1 MERPVAS
8 ASLLDTASRVLRA
21 ARKHRWLALGVA
33 ALTLAVCALVIR
45 VVPDRY
51 KASAQVYVDTDTVL
65 KPLMAG
71 LTFQP
76 DIDQQLQM
84 LARTLVSRSNVER
97 LVAIPT
103 LHFDVEPG
111 AAREALVVRLMR
123 DIKVLPTGAGNLFE
137 ISYRGDSPERAQR
150 LVEATLDL
158 FTHAGPNAKRR
169 DAEDAGR
176 FIEAQI
182 SDYDAKLREAENRL
196 KEFKV
201 RHFGVSGQSNE
212 DFFTRMSGLTEEVNR
227 LRLQLNSALQS
238 RDAYRRELAVEEEL
252 PPELAPRTHGPALQG
267 AIDRL
272 DAQRKHLD
280 ELRNRFTESHPEVIA
295 TRDVVAA
302 MEADVRR
309 RREAEERT
317 LAKFGKSAKGAAS
330 PVYQRLRILLAE
342 AEAQVAS
349 LRSQLEVKQ
358 AGLERVRALA
368 GRMPQVEAEFAQLNR
383 DYDVIRK
390 NYDQM
395 VARRESAK
403 LGEKLDQSSR
413 LAEFRVIDPPMVSRW
428 PVFPSKVYLALLT
441 LLLAPAAGLAA
452 AYVADRLRP
461 TVDDERSL
469 RMVSGRPVLGTVSWG
484 PTGRVR
490 RRQQVVAIGFATAA
504 LALFM
509 LQASWVTSIVAGLA
523 ARWAM
528 P

>member
-1 MERPVAS
+1 MERAVAS
-8 ASLLDTASRVLRA
+8 PSLLENARRVVRA

-33 ALTLAVCALVIR
+33 ALALLVCALVIR

-76 DIDQQLQM
+76 DIDEQLHI

-97 LVAIPT
+97 LVQTPA
-103 LHFDVEPG
+103 LRFEVDGV
-111 AAREALVVRLMR
+111 AAREALVTRLMH
-123 DIKVLPTGAGNLFE
+123 DIKVQPTGAGNLFE

-150 LVEATLDL
+150 LVEATLEL

-169 DAEDAGR
+169 DSEDAGR

-182 SDYDAKLREAENRL
+182 ADYDAKLREAENRL
-196 KEFKV
+196 KEFKL
-201 RHFGVSGQSNE
+201 RHFGVSGQSHE

-252 PPELAPRTHGPALQG
+252 PPELAPRSHGPALQA

-272 DAQRKHLD
+272 DAQKKHLD

-295 TRDVVAA
+295 TRDVAA
-302 MEADVRR
+302 SMEADVKR
-309 RREAEERT
+309 RREAEEQT
-317 LAKFGKSAKGAAS
+317 LARFGKSAKGSAG

-403 LGEKLDQSSR
+403 LGEKLDESSR
-413 LAEFRVIDPPMVSRW
+413 LAEFRVIDPPTVSRW

-452 AYVADRLRP
+452 AWVADRARP
-461 TVDDERSL
+461 TVDDERAL
-469 RMVSGRPVLGTVSWG
+469 RALSGRPVLGTVALSPVG
-484 PTGRVR
+484 KVR
-490 RRQQVVAIGFATAA
+490 RRQQIATLGFAAA
-504 LALFM
+504 AVALFM
-509 LQASWVTSIVAGLA
+509 LQASWVTSIVVRLA
-523 ARWAM
+523 ARWAT

>member
-1 MERPVAS
+1 MQPAVAS
-8 ASLLDTASRVLRA
+8 PSLLDKATRLWRA

-33 ALTLAVCALVIR
+33 ALALFFCALVIR

-84 LARTLVSRSNVER
+84 LARTLVSRANVER
-97 LVAIPT
+97 LVQLPA
-103 LHFDVEPG
+103 LHFEADG
-111 AAREALVVRLMR
+111 AAAHEALVTRLMN
-123 DIKVLPTGAGNLFE
+123 DIKVVPTGAGNLFE

-150 LVEATLDL
+150 LVEATLEL
-158 FTHAGPNAKRR
+158 FTHAGPNAKKR
-169 DAEDAGR
+169 DAEDANR
-176 FIEAQI
+176 FIEERI
-182 SDYDAKLREAENRL
+182 SAYDAQLREAENRL

-212 DFFTRMSGLTEEVNR
+212 DFFTRMSGLTEEVNK

-238 RDAYRRELAVEEEL
+238 RDAYRRELALEEEL
-252 PPELAPRTHGPALQG
+252 PPELAPRTHGPALQD
-267 AIDRL
+267 AISRL
-272 DAQRKHLD
+272 DAQKKHLD

-295 TRDVVAA
+295 TRDVVAT
-302 MEADVRR
+302 MEADVRQ

-317 LAKFGKSAKGAAS
+317 LAKFGKSAKGGAGPA
-330 PVYQRLRILLAE
+330 YQRLRTLLAE

-349 LRSQLEVKQ
+349 LRSQLEVRQ
-358 AGLERVRALA
+358 AALERVRALA
-368 GRMPQVEAEFAQLNR
+368 GRMPQVEAEFSQLNR

-390 NYDQM
+390 SYDQM

-403 LGEKLDQSSR
+403 LGEKLDESSR
-413 LAEFRVIDPPMVSRW
+413 LAEFRVIAPPTVSRW

-452 AYVADRLRP
+452 AYVADRVRP
-461 TVDDERSL
+461 TVDDEKSL

-484 PTGRVR
+484 PTGKVR
-490 RRQQVVAIGFATAA
+490 RRQQVVTIGFAAAA
-504 LALFM
+504 LALFT
-509 LQASWVTSIVAGLA
+509 LQASWVASIVARLA
-523 ARWAM
+523 TGWTTS
-528 P
+528 

>member
-1 MERPVAS
+1 MEQAMAS
-8 ASLLDTASRVLRA
+8 PSLLDTARRLVRA

-33 ALTLAVCALVIR
+33 ALTLFVCALVIR
-45 VVPDRY
+45 LVPDRY

-97 LVAIPT
+97 MVAIPA
-103 LHFDVEPG
+103 LQFDASPA
-111 AAREALVVRLMR
+111 AAREALVTRLMN
-123 DIKVLPTGAGNLFE
+123 DIRVVPTGAGNLFE
-137 ISYRGDSPERAQR
+137 ISYRDDSPERAQR
-150 LVEATLDL
+150 LVEATLEL
-158 FTHAGPNAKRR
+158 FTRAGPNAKKR

-182 SDYDAKLREAENRL
+182 GAYEAQLRGAENRL
-196 KEFKV
+196 KEFKL

-212 DFFTRMSGLTEEVNR
+212 DFFTRMSGLTEEVNK

-238 RDAYRRELAVEEEL
+238 RDAYRRELTVEEAL
-252 PPELAPRTHGPALQG
+252 PPELAPRSHGPALQE

-272 DAQRKHLD
+272 DAQKKHLD

-317 LAKFGKSAKGAAS
+317 LARFGKSAKSATS

-349 LRSQLEVKQ
+349 LRAQLEVRQ

-368 GRMPQVEAEFAQLNR
+368 GRMPQVEAEFSQLNR

-403 LGEKLDQSSR
+403 LGERLDESSR
-413 LAEFRVIDPPMVSRW
+413 LAEFRVIAPPTVSRW
-428 PVFPSKVYLALLT
+428 PVFPSKVHLALLT
-441 LLLAPAAGLAA
+441 LLLAPAFGLAA
-452 AYVADRLRP
+452 AYVADHLRP
-461 TVDDERSL
+461 TVDDEKSL
-469 RMVSGRPVLGTVSWG
+469 RMLSGRPVLGTVSWG
-484 PTGRVR
+484 PTGKVR
-490 RRQQVVAIGFATAA
+490 RRQQVVTIGFAATA
-504 LALFM
+504 LALLM
-509 LQASWVTSIVAGLA
+509 LQASWVASIVAGLA
-523 ARWAM
+523 ARWAT